1 MLRTPAPFSA
11 GHLSSGTGFDG
22 EHRGFNTFGGRS
34 HSESFDA
41 RVAGGRPILWLDG
54 AHDHATQRSDAEL
67 LARAIATADADVV
80 VDLSGVEFIGLAT
93 IDLLVRGRDYLLSRS
108 RRLTLRSP
116 SPTTLRLIEWRGL
129 GVRLAVELG

>member
-1 MLRTPAPFSA
+1 MLVSREDGRT
-11 GHLSSGTGFDG
+11 
-22 EHRGFNTFGGRS
+22 
-34 HSESFDA
+34 
-41 RVAGGRPILWLDG
+41 ILWLDG

-116 SPTTLRLIEWRGL
+116 SPTILRLIEWRGL